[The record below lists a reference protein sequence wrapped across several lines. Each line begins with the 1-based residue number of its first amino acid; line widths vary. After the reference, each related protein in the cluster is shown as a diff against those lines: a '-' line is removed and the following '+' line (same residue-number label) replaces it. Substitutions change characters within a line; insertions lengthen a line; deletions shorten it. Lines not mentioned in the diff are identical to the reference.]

1 MLNAWAH
8 KEIQMKTT
16 LNVEG
21 MSCEHCVKH
30 LTKTLKEVDGVKR
43 ADVSLNLKKA
53 IIEHAD
59 SVTQDTLKAAVVEAG
74 FEVA

>member
-1 MLNAWAH
+1 
-8 KEIQMKTT
+8 MKTT
-16 LNVEG
+16 LGIEG

-30 LTKTLKEVDGVKR
+30 LTETLKEVAGVKR

-53 IIEHAD
+53 IVDHAD
-59 SVTQDTLKAAVVEAG
+59 SVTLDTLKAAVVEAG